1 MRARTHPAEVEIL
14 EAHHDA
20 PAVVARQRPI
30 HQESSRVSDVQ
41 RSRRSGR
48 EAGDTGGGHRGRIR
62 SVGGDFIH
70 YTSSMS
76 IVKLTDA
83 DIAARLQTLPEWSQ
97 PGEEIQRTFR
107 FKDFVA
113 AMAFVDRIAE
123 RAESVQHHPDILI
136 RYSRVTLSLSTHDA
150 GGISDKDFEFAAA
163 SDLIGAE
170 CAAR

>member
-1 MRARTHPAEVEIL
+1 MSTTRLSDHEIASRLDAR
-14 EAHHDA
+14 
-20 PAVVARQRPI
+20 
-30 HQESSRVSDVQ
+30 S
-41 RSRRSGR
+41 
-48 EAGDTGGGHRGRIR
+48 
-62 SVGGDFIH
+62 
-70 YTSSMS
+70 
-76 IVKLTDA
+76 
-83 DIAARLQTLPEWSQ
+83 EWSQ